1 MKDVLKYFVNI
12 PLLFFLLTACA
23 GKNKTVASDSI
34 AVADT
39 KVGTI
44 AADNKKEVAEDLTAY
59 TGDYQSICDLDTTVH
74 LMQLSVFKK
83 ENSIYISY
91 DYPDKHLSLKGKVT
105 KDTINFEPK
114 FNVWTINDKNGLVYG
129 FLFNKEDDQ
138 PTIRLLNEDS
148 KPIFES
154 SKCAIGKEII
164 FKKVRS
170 NF

>member
-1 MKDVLKYFVNI
+1 
-12 PLLFFLLTACA
+12 
-23 GKNKTVASDSI
+23 
-34 AVADT
+34 
-39 KVGTI
+39 
-44 AADNKKEVAEDLTAY
+44 
-59 TGDYQSICDLDTTVH
+59 
-74 LMQLSVFKK
+74 
-83 ENSIYISY
+83 
-91 DYPDKHLSLKGKVT
+91 
-105 KDTINFEPK
+105 EPK